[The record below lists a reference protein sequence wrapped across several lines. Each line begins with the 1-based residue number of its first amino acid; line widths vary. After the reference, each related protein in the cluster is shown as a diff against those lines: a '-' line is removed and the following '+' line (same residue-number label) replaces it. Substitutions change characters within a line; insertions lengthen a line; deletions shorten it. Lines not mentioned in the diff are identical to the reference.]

1 MPKLLADFYLEV
13 LLLLSDALHNLT
25 DVFSLVI
32 SYIASSLSKKKATIS
47 RTFGYKR
54 AEIIAAFINASS
66 LIIIAIYLMFE
77 AVNRFFNPQN
87 IEAELVI
94 WFLF

>member
-1 MPKLLADFYLEV
+1 MSLPLPKLLVGFLSGSLA
-13 LLLLSDALHNLT
+13 LLSDALHNLT
-25 DVFSLVI
+25 DVISLVI
-32 SYIASSLSKKKATIS
+32 SYVASSLSKRKATIS

-77 AVNRFFNPQN
+77 AVKRF
-87 IEAELVI
+87 L
-94 WFLF
+94 